1 MNAEQL
7 EAALRSSLQDYQLT
21 RGEKSAIRQ
30 LIDDGELTPHDLS
43 LCRNAAFK
51 LASEAIDAVRI
62 PQVLEWLE
70 DVTKLLQ
77 KPPKQDDSET
87 NEVWFSPGEGC
98 MQRIRSLLNRCKTT
112 CDICVFTITDD
123 RIASAILEA
132 HRRGVSVRVIT
143 DNDKSYDPGSDA
155 DRLAEAGV
163 PLRIDQTQYHM
174 HHKFAIFDK
183 SILVNGSYNW
193 TRSAADQNEENII
206 VTSNRK
212 LISEFSKAFESLWS
226 SLSRPAS

>member
-7 EAALRSSLQDYQLT
+7 EDALRASLHDYQLS

-30 LIDDGELTPHDLS
+30 MIDDGQLTPHDLS
-43 LCRNAAFK
+43 VCRNAAFK

-70 DVTKLLQ
+70 DVTKVLH
-77 KPPKQDDSET
+77 KPAKQ
-87 NEVWFSPGEGC
+87 NESDADEAWFSPGEGC
-98 MQRIRSLLNRCKTT
+98 VQRIRSLLNQSKTSI
-112 CDICVFTITDD
+112 DICIFTITDD
-123 RIASAILEA
+123 RIAASILEA
-132 HRRGVSVRVIT
+132 FRRGVAVRIIT

-155 DRLAEAGV
+155 SRLAEAGI

-174 HHKFAIFDK
+174 HHKFAIFDG
-183 SILVNGSYNW
+183 SILLNGSYNW

-206 VTSNRK
+206 VTSSRK
-212 LISEFSKAFESLWS
+212 LILEFSKVFESLWS
-226 SLSRPAS
+226 SFQASQQ